1 MTLLEKRIT
10 KLERPNSDKFDARLP
25 ATWQEFYGKVL
36 NDGPVRKSATSLSA
50 AEAWAIC
57 SRALS
62 EPDNDSLEESWLD
75 YLLCRKSW
83 ASGR

>member
-1 MTLLEKRIT
+1 MSPLEKRIT

-36 NDGPVRKSATSLSA
+36 NDGPARQSASALTA

-57 SRALS
+57 SKALS
-62 EPDNDSLEESWLD
+62 QADDESLEESWLD
-75 YLLCRKSW
+75 YLQCRKNW
-83 ASGR
+83 R